1 MHISEVLARK
11 PSSAIVTVAPDTT
24 IRQLLGVLAE
34 HNIGACVV
42 YADDAIQGI
51 VSERDIVRRLNS
63 DGPAVAVENTVGA
76 IMTTEV
82 TVCSPAD
89 PVEDILKVMTERRI
103 RHLPVVEEGELI
115 GIVSI
120 GDLVKHRIDQLT
132 FERDQLEGY
141 VHQH

>member
-1 MHISEVLARK
+1 MHISEVLDRK
-11 PSSAIVTVAPDTT
+11 PSGAVVTVTPETT
-24 IRQLLGVLAE
+24 IRQLLGVLAD

-42 YADDAIQGI
+42 SDDQGLQGI
-51 VSERDIVRRLNS
+51 VSERDVVRRLHS

-82 TVCSPAD
+82 TVCSPTDAL
-89 PVEDILKVMTERRI
+89 EDILVVMTERRI
-103 RHLPVVEEGELI
+103 RHLPVVEDGALL

-132 FERDQLEGY
+132 FERDQLDSY
-141 VHQH
+141 VHQS